1 VDHAQSAAWRGA
13 AAQPWLAF
21 RLQTDYQADSHGKND
36 ARTQPDSC
44 IEASITLTF
53 VAAIPRAS
61 GGSDERFVGMGDKCS
76 ALCFSVT
83 LFGFVF
89 VSAYGPC
96 VDPPSPPPKAGRTP
110 AQILHRPTP
119 DIFQQLAMS
128 LNPTEKCEMLLETEL
143 SIFQTPTHSPPSSS
157 EDRLQF
163 HCLSFLDL
171 YRPKSICQIPHGPA
185 LHCGFL
191 RLPSP

>member
-1 VDHAQSAAWRGA
+1 MEGRCGTAMAGLQASD
-13 AAQPWLAF
+13 
-21 RLQTDYQADSHGKND
+21 RLSSRLTRQERCKNTTGQLHRSFYHSHL
-36 ARTQPDSC
+36 RC
-44 IEASITLTF
+44 
-53 VAAIPRAS
+53 IPRAS
-61 GGSDERFVGMGDKCS
+61 GGSAERFVGMGDKCS

-110 AQILHRPTP
+110 AQILRRPTP

-157 EDRLQF
+157 EDKLQL
-163 HCLSFLDL
+163 HCLCFLDL

-191 RLPSP
+191 RLPSS